1 MNRNDKILQH
11 LNQAGVG
18 IEVGPFENP
27 VAPKRNGFNVEIID
41 HASKAGL
48 LAKYQG
54 QPVKAD
60 QIEEVDY
67 VWSGQSYADL
77 TGKKKHYDWIIA
89 SHVIE
94 HTPDLI
100 GFINS
105 CDEVL
110 KEGGVLSLV
119 IPDKRYCFDHY
130 RPITSISQIIDS
142 HIEKH
147 KIHTPGAAADY
158 FLNVVSMNGQRA
170 WQSGSVGQ
178 FELVH
183 TLESARQNI
192 HNASTHYVDLHA
204 WCFVP
209 HSFRLLI
216 KDLNDLGLIQL
227 KEVGFSTTVGCEFY
241 MTIGRS
247 GQGMELPRLEILNTI
262 EQELNGSIAGTRRS
276 LARRLYEHLF

>member
-1 MNRNDKILQH
+1 MKRNDKILQH
-11 LNQAGVG
+11 LDRAGAG

-27 VAPKRNGFNVEIID
+27 VAPKKKGFNVEIID
-41 HASKAGL
+41 HASKAEL
-48 LAKYQG
+48 IAKYHG
-54 QPVKAD
+54 QQVKAD

-100 GFINS
+100 AFINS

-110 KEGGVLSLV
+110 KDGGVLSLV
-119 IPDKRYCFDHY
+119 IPDKRYCFDHF
-130 RPITSISQIIDS
+130 RPITAISQIIDS
-142 HIEKH
+142 HIEKRKTH
-147 KIHTPGAAADY
+147 SPGAAADY
-158 FLNVVSMNGQRA
+158 FLNVVSLNGQRA
-170 WQSGSVGQ
+170 WQPGNAGHY
-178 FELVH
+178 ELVH
-183 TLESARQNI
+183 TLESARQNM
-192 HNASTHYVDLHA
+192 HSASTHYVDLHA

-216 KDLNDLGLIQL
+216 KDLNDLGLIHL
-227 KEVGFSTTVGCEFY
+227 NEVGFSPTVGCEFF
-241 MTIGRS
+241 MTIGRA
-247 GQGMELPRLEILNTI
+247 GQGTQLSRLEMLNTI

-276 LARRLYEHLF
+276 LARRLYERLV